1 MSKKGKEHS
10 TVKQFSLNG
19 HTRPVRMVRYNRDG
33 DMFFTCSDDNLIVA
47 WDNET
52 AQKLGVY
59 ERKSACKSMA
69 VSRNT
74 EYVVGS
80 YALEGINIF
89 HAIDGDHLV
98 HGITGDGSKAQYVEF
113 SYGDDELLV
122 LTTNKDGSRVNIYD
136 FKKLLKNG
144 KDKGDISKALLR
156 AFSFSAEISQASF
169 GYLNKGIYL
178 SDNKGKM
185 LIINAITGEIEVD
198 AKVHP
203 GFEIFSFAFSVDFS
217 MLASCGKDNMCKLL
231 NPDTLE
237 IIKIFDKESP

>member
-33 DMFFTCSDDNLIVA
+33 DMFFTCSDDNLIIA

-59 ERKSACKSMA
+59 ERKSACKSLA

-80 YALEGINIF
+80 YALEGINVF
-89 HAIDGDHLV
+89 HAIDGEHLV
-98 HGITGDGSKAQYVEF
+98 HGKTGDGSKAQYVEF

-122 LTTNKDGSRVNIYD
+122 LTLNKDGSKVNIYD
-136 FKKLLKNG
+136 FKKVLKIG
-144 KDKGDISKALLR
+144 KDPSEISKALLR
-156 AFSFSAEISQASF
+156 SFEFSAELTQASY
-169 GYLNKGIYL
+169 GYLNERLYL

-185 LIINAITGEIEVD
+185 LIIDAKTGDIEVD

-203 GFEIFSFAFSVDFS
+203 GFEIFSFAFSNDFS
-217 MLASCGKDNMCKLL
+217 MLAS
-231 NPDTLE
+231 
-237 IIKIFDKESP
+237 